1 MRQLILVHGRSQE
14 GKDSK
19 ALKAEWVEAWKR
31 GLAKSGLT
39 NPLADSDIRFP
50 YYGDT
55 LVQMLAGLKAE
66 EAADIVVRGPAPGGE
81 AEAMMR
87 EMIQEIA
94 TTQGISEEDVL
105 KLLSQDV
112 IQRGPLNWGW
122 VQGILQALDSIGPVS
137 KKLVALTTA
146 DVSHYMTDAAARA
159 EIDRG
164 VCSAVTPGIDA
175 VVVSHSLG
183 TVVAYSSL
191 MGKSGTPWPG
201 VRVPLFVTLGS
212 PLAVTAVK
220 SRLRP
225 HAFPPAVGHW
235 LNAMDED
242 DVVSLHPLTSKHFN
256 TGRTIENDITIDN
269 RTSNQHG
276 IDGYLDDKDVARRIY
291 EVLVAT

>member
-1 MRQLILVHGRSQE
+1 MRQLIFVHGRSQE
-14 GKDSK
+14 NRDSV
-19 ALKAEWVEAWKR
+19 ALKAEWVDAWKR

-39 NPLADSDIRFP
+39 NPLPDADIRFP

-55 LVQMLAGLKAE
+55 LVQMLAGLSADQ
-66 EAADIVVRGPAPGGE
+66 AADIVVRGPAPGGE
-81 AEAMMR
+81 AEQMMR

-94 TTQGISEEDVL
+94 TTQGISEEDVRQ
-105 KLLSQDV
+105 LLSQD
-112 IQRGPLNWGW
+112 IIERGPLNWGW
-122 VQGILQALDSIGPVS
+122 VQGILEALDGIGPVS

-146 DVSHYMTDAAARA
+146 DVSHYLTNTPARS

-164 VCSAVTPGIDA
+164 VCSAATPGTEA

-183 TVVAYSSL
+183 TVVAYSCL
-191 MGKSGTPWPG
+191 MGKSGSAWPN

-225 HAFPPAVGHW
+225 HAFPAAVGHW

-242 DVVSLHPLTSKHFN
+242 DVVSLHPLTPKHFN
-256 TGRTIENDITIDN
+256 TGRTIENDTTIDN
-269 RTSNQHG
+269 WTDNQHG
-276 IDGYLDDKDVARRIY
+276 IGGYLDDEDTARRIF
-291 EVLVAT
+291 EAVVAS